1 MVNDM
6 SAKPQRAEKGQTWAT
21 FKRLWPYVL
30 PYRTAFII
38 SIVGMLIYGAVDAGM
53 IWLVQPLIDSGLNEG
68 RSEVLRMAPLIVVG
82 MFLIRGSANFVSTYC
97 LAWVSQKVVQNMR
110 QLVFNKYLSL
120 PVSYFDTQSTGDLIS
135 RITFDTEQVARAS
148 SSALVSMVR
157 DGATVIGLLFI
168 MFYQSWQLSLI
179 FFMVGPVVA
188 WVITIVS
195 RRFRKVSKAIQLA
208 MGGVTT
214 ASEQMIKGHKNVI
227 AFGGQEIEAER
238 FARINN
244 LNRRH
249 NMKLSA
255 AQAISQPII
264 QIIGS
269 GAIGVVLF
277 VASFDSVL
285 QTLTPGTFVTIIG
298 SMMGLMQPMKHLT
311 KVNADFQRGITA
323 AHTVFAVLDKPDAA
337 DSGTHQV
344 ERVQGQLALN
354 HVTFSYPNT
363 NKEEPALRNVSLQV
377 GAGQTLALVGR
388 SGSGKSTIS
397 NLLPRFYDVTEGEVL
412 LDGVNVNEYSLS
424 NLRSQIAMV
433 SQQVTLFN
441 DSIANNI
448 AYACDNCSR
457 EQIEAA
463 AEAAYLMEFVRD
475 LPEGLDT
482 MVGENG
488 ILLSGGQRQRI
499 AIARAILRD
508 APVLILDEATSALDT
523 ESERAIQAALDNL
536 QRGRTSLVIAHRL
549 STIENAD
556 VIMVVDKG
564 EVIERGS
571 HAELL
576 AKGGVYSQLHQMQF
590 GDNE

>member
-1 MVNDM
+1 M
-6 SAKPQRAEKGQTWAT
+6 SAKPTPMERGQTWAT

-30 PYRTAFII
+30 PYRAAFLV
-38 SIVGMLIYGAVDAGM
+38 SVLGMITYGAVDAGM
-53 IWLVQPLIDSGLNEG
+53 IWLVQPLIDNGLNEG
-68 RSEVLRMAPLIVVG
+68 RSEVLRMAPFIVVG
-82 MFLIRGSANFVSTYC
+82 MFLIRGVANFISTYC
-97 LAWVSQKVVQNMR
+97 LAWVSQKVVQTMR
-110 QLVFNKYLSL
+110 QKVFEKYLSL
-120 PVSYFDTQSTGDLIS
+120 PVSYFDTQSSGDLIS
-135 RITFDTEQVARAS
+135 RITYDTEQVARAS

-179 FFMVGPVVA
+179 FFLIGPLVA
-188 WVITIVS
+188 WVIAVVS
-195 RRFRKVSKAIQLA
+195 RRFRKVSKAIQQA

-238 FARINN
+238 FARVNN
-244 LNRRH
+244 RNRQQ

-255 AQAISQPII
+255 AQAISQPVI

-269 GAIGVVLF
+269 GAIGVVLY
-277 VASFDSVL
+277 VASFDFILSS
-285 QTLTPGTFVTIIG
+285 LTPGTFVTIIG

-311 KVNADFQRGITA
+311 RVNADFQRGITA
-323 AHTVFAVLDKPDAA
+323 AHTVFEVLDTADAPDN
-337 DSGTHQV
+337 GTLEV
-344 ERVQGQLALN
+344 ERVQGAISFRN
-354 HVTFSYPNT
+354 VTFCYPNT
-363 NKEEPALRNVSLQV
+363 NKEEPALRDVSLEV
-377 GAGQTLALVGR
+377 PPGKTLALVGR

-397 NLLPRFYDVTEGEVL
+397 SLLPRFYDAGEGQVLVDGVDVTEYRL
-412 LDGVNVNEYSLS
+412 SSL
-424 NLRSQIAMV
+424 RHQIAMV

-441 DSIANNI
+441 DTIANNI
-448 AYACDNCSR
+448 AYACDHCSR
-457 EQIEAA
+457 EQVQAA
-463 AEAAYLMEFVRD
+463 AEAAYLMEFVKD
-475 LPEGLDT
+475 LPDGLET

-508 APVLILDEATSALDT
+508 APILILDEATSALDT

-536 QRGRTSLVIAHRL
+536 QRGRTSVVIAHRL

-556 VIMVVDKG
+556 IIMVVDKG
-564 EVIERGS
+564 QVVEQGS
-571 HAELL
+571 HQQLL
-576 AKGGVYSQLHQMQF
+576 EHGGIYSQLHQMQF

>member
-1 MVNDM
+1 M
-6 SAKPQRAEKGQTWAT
+6 EKGQTWAT

-30 PYRTAFII
+30 PYRAAFVV
-38 SIVGMLIYGAVDAGM
+38 SILGMITYGAVDAGM
-53 IWLVQPLIDSGLNEG
+53 IWLVQPLIDNALTAGNSD
-68 RSEVLRMAPLIVVG
+68 VLKIAPFIVVG
-82 MFLIRGSANFVSTYC
+82 MFLVRGSANFVSTYC
-97 LAWVSQKVVQNMR
+97 LAWVSQKVVQSMR
-110 QLVFNKYLSL
+110 QMVFEKYLNL
-120 PVSYFDTQSTGDLIS
+120 PVSYFDTQSSGDLIS
-135 RITFDTEQVARAS
+135 RITYDTEQVARAS

-179 FFMVGPVVA
+179 FFLIGPLVA
-188 WVITIVS
+188 WVITVVS
-195 RRFRKVSKAIQLA
+195 RRFRKVSKAIQKA

-238 FARINN
+238 FAKVNN
-244 LNRRH
+244 RNRQQ

-255 AQAISQPII
+255 AQAISQPVI

-269 GAIGVVLF
+269 VALGVVLY
-277 VASFDSVL
+277 VASFDFIFQSL
-285 QTLTPGTFVTIIG
+285 SPGTFITIVG
-298 SMMGLMQPMKHLT
+298 SMMGLMQPLKHLT
-311 KVNADFQRGITA
+311 RVNADFQRGITA
-323 AHTVFAVLDKPDAA
+323 AHSVFEVLDTPDAP
-337 DSGTHQV
+337 DNG
-344 ERVQGQLALN
+344 N
-354 HVTFSYPNT
+354 HKVDRIDGAISFKDVTFCYPNT
-363 NKEEPALRNVSLQV
+363 NKDEPALRGVSLEV
-377 GAGQTLALVGR
+377 PPGKTLALVGR

-397 NLLPRFYDVTEGEVL
+397 SLLPRFYDATKGAIQV
-412 LDGVNVNEYSLS
+412 DGVDVNDYELS

-441 DSIANNI
+441 DTIANNI
-448 AYACDNCSR
+448 AYACEQCSR

-463 AEAAYLMEFVRD
+463 AEAAYLMEFVKD
-475 LPEGLDT
+475 LPQGLDT

-508 APVLILDEATSALDT
+508 APILILDEATSALDT

-536 QRGRTSLVIAHRL
+536 QKGRTSVVIAHRL

-556 VIMVVDKG
+556 IIMVVDKG
-564 EVIERGS
+564 QVVEQGS
-571 HAELL
+571 HQQLL
-576 AKGGVYSQLHQMQF
+576 QHGGIYSQLHQMQF

>member
-1 MVNDM
+1 M
-6 SAKPQRAEKGQTWAT
+6 SAKPTPMEKGQTWAT

-30 PYRTAFII
+30 PYRAAFVV
-38 SIVGMLIYGAVDAGM
+38 SILGMITYGAVDAGM
-53 IWLVQPLIDSGLNEG
+53 IWLVQPLIDNALTAGNSD
-68 RSEVLRMAPLIVVG
+68 VLKIAPFIVVG
-82 MFLIRGSANFVSTYC
+82 MFLVRGSANFVSTYC
-97 LAWVSQKVVQNMR
+97 LAWVSQKVVQSMR
-110 QLVFNKYLSL
+110 QMVFEKYLNL
-120 PVSYFDTQSTGDLIS
+120 PVSYFDTQSSGDLIS
-135 RITFDTEQVARAS
+135 RITYDTEQVARAS

-179 FFMVGPVVA
+179 FFLIGPLVA
-188 WVITIVS
+188 WVITLVS
-195 RRFRKVSKAIQLA
+195 RRFRKVSKAIQKA

-227 AFGGQEIEAER
+227 AFGGQAIEAER
-238 FARINN
+238 FAKVNN
-244 LNRRH
+244 RNRQQ

-255 AQAISQPII
+255 AQAISQPVI

-269 GAIGVVLF
+269 VALGVVLY
-277 VASFDSVL
+277 VASFDFIFQSL
-285 QTLTPGTFVTIIG
+285 SPGTFITIVG
-298 SMMGLMQPMKHLT
+298 SMMGLMQPLKHLT
-311 KVNADFQRGITA
+311 RVNADFQRGITA
-323 AHTVFAVLDKPDAA
+323 AHSVFEVLDTPNAPDGGSHKVDRIEGAISFK
-337 DSGTHQV
+337 D
-344 ERVQGQLALN
+344 
-354 HVTFSYPNT
+354 VTFCYPNT
-363 NKEEPALRNVSLQV
+363 NKDEPALRGVSLDV
-377 GAGQTLALVGR
+377 PPGKTLALVGR

-397 NLLPRFYDVTEGEVL
+397 SLLPRFYDATAGRIQV
-412 LDGVNVNEYSLS
+412 DGVDVNEYVLS

-441 DSIANNI
+441 DTIANNI
-448 AYACDNCSR
+448 AYACERCSR

-463 AEAAYLMEFVRD
+463 AEAAYLMEFVKD
-475 LPEGLDT
+475 LPQGLDT

-508 APVLILDEATSALDT
+508 APILILDEATSALDT

-536 QRGRTSLVIAHRL
+536 QKGRTSVVIAHRL

-556 VIMVVDKG
+556 IIMVVDKG
-564 EVIERGS
+564 QVVEQGS
-571 HAELL
+571 HQQLL
-576 AKGGVYSQLHQMQF
+576 AHGGIYSQLHQMQF